1 MIATTPT
8 RMKTRRTAG
17 LAENEKEKKRIEP
30 MNLDEGFFKSG
41 NTQSTLGST
50 MSSNHSDDLLL
61 LDVESQQIDKKNGGL
76 KMSSQ
81 CPTNFSQ
88 FDVNCSVI
96 SCAPDECSKSSIKI
110 TRKAKVQAATVE
122 ADPVDQEMRSCEDEN
137 NRVENTV
144 HVADKDETRNL
155 PLSNPDRIIVRDT
168 QAIAASNE
176 NGQTQ
181 NSPSQV
187 DLKNLFCLK
196 NFISIVFEIIICR
209 INLKIIVPF

>member
-8 RMKTRRTAG
+8 RMKTRRAAG
-17 LAENEKEKKRIEP
+17 LAENEKEKKKIEP

-61 LDVESQQIDKKNGGL
+61 LDVESQQILDKKNGGL
-76 KMSSQ
+76 KLSSQ

-110 TRKAKVQAATVE
+110 TRKTSKAKVQATTVEE
-122 ADPVDQEMRSCEDEN
+122 ADPVDQEMRSCEDDEN

-144 HVADKDETRNL
+144 HVADKDETRIP

-187 DLKNLFCLK
+187 AF
-196 NFISIVFEIIICR
+196 
-209 INLKIIVPF
+209 

>member
-8 RMKTRRTAG
+8 RMKTRRAG
-17 LAENEKEKKRIEP
+17 LVENEKKRTEP

-61 LDVESQQIDKKNGGL
+61 LDVESQQILDKKNGGL
-76 KMSSQ
+76 KLSSQ

-110 TRKAKVQAATVE
+110 TRKTSKAKVQTATVE
-122 ADPVDQEMRSCEDEN
+122 ADPVDQEMRSCEDDEN

-144 HVADKDETRNL
+144 HVADKDETRIP

-187 DLKNLFCLK
+187 PFLKKF
-196 NFISIVFEIIICR
+196 
-209 INLKIIVPF
+209 